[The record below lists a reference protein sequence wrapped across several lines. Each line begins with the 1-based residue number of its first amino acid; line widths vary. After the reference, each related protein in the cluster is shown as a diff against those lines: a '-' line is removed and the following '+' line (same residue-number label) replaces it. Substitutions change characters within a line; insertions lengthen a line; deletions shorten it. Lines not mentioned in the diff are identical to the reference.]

1 MGALLREVNKKVGI
15 PYTPMLLVLGIIVG
29 YFREG
34 LGVVG
39 ASADVVKSMSPHM
52 ILLVFIPILIF

>member
-1 MGALLREVNKKVGI
+1 
-15 PYTPMLLVLGIIVG
+15 MLLVLGIIVG

-34 LGVVG
+34 LGVIG
-39 ASADVVKSMSPHM
+39 ESADIVKSMSPHM

>member
-1 MGALLREVNKKVGI
+1 
-15 PYTPMLLVLGIIVG
+15 MLLVLGIVIG

-39 ASADVVKSMSPHM
+39 ESVEVLKGMSPHM